1 MSKDDTELDSINN
14 ICSLVGE
21 IMQLSLDINSRTGN
35 KKIEKDCA
43 LITKKAYTI
52 KEKAQKMEN
61 RLKEYKTTIE
71 SLGFKRVKPKT
82 RGNKCKDNMIKMVKP
97 LEK

>member
-1 MSKDDTELDSINN
+1 MSTFDTELDSINN

-21 IMQLSLDINSRTGN
+21 IMQLSLDIHSRTGN
-35 KKIEKDCA
+35 EKIEKDCT
-43 LITKKAYTI
+43 LIARKAYTI

-71 SLGFKRVKPKT
+71 SLGFKRVKDK
-82 RGNKCKDNMIKMVKP
+82 RRSRCK
-97 LEK
+97 

>member
-1 MSKDDTELDSINN
+1 MSTFDTELDSINN

-35 KKIEKDCA
+35 EKIEKDCT
-43 LITKKAYTI
+43 LITRKAYTI

-71 SLGFKRVKPKT
+71 SLGFKRVKLKT
-82 RGNKCKDNMIKMVKP
+82 GRK
-97 LEK
+97 

>member
-1 MSKDDTELDSINN
+1 MSTFDTELDSINN

-35 KKIEKDCA
+35 EKIEKDCN
-43 LITKKAYTI
+43 LITRKAYTI

-61 RLKEYKTTIE
+61 RLKKYKTTIE
-71 SLGFKRVKPKT
+71 SLGFKRVKDK
-82 RGNKCKDNMIKMVKP
+82 RRSKCK
-97 LEK
+97 